1 MKLQKAIET
10 SVIEGKL
17 IGRLTGPKTH
27 VSRHTRRSE
36 IQTLERALSEVR
48 VSTSFSPD
56 EACLYT
62 DTSVSFFFFRV
73 FSFYL
78 SAAFSFSPEGN
89 RWFKMIRHRTPVIPR
104 IIPRVVVR
112 K

>member
-56 EACLYT
+56 ADPDFLIEEACLYT
-62 DTSVSFFFFRV
+62 DTSVSFFFFSGFFLSTCQQLFLFPQRV
-73 FSFYL
+73 TDGL
-78 SAAFSFSPEGN
+78 
-89 RWFKMIRHRTPVIPR
+89 K
-104 IIPRVVVR
+104 
-112 K
+112 

>member
-62 DTSVSFFFFRV
+62 DTSVSFFFFGFFLSTCQQLFLFPQRV
-73 FSFYL
+73 TDGL
-78 SAAFSFSPEGN
+78 
-89 RWFKMIRHRTPVIPR
+89 K
-104 IIPRVVVR
+104 
-112 K
+112 